1 MCFSATASFV
11 AGGALS
17 AVGSVMVARAKT
29 KKELPLAS
37 IPLLFGIQQLI
48 EGVVWLSFGT
58 PALGTATTYAYALF
72 SHVLWPIFVPFA
84 VLAIETDPARK
95 KMLRLT
101 FLAGASVGLYFLH
114 SILTD
119 PLTAHIVHDSIA
131 YRSPHLYPF
140 TTIVLY
146 LVATCG
152 SCLVSSHKII
162 NIFGVVLALSFA
174 LAAWFFI
181 ETFFSVWCFFAAI
194 LSAILYWHFRS
205 EAHSKRAAAR

>member
-17 AVGSVMVARAKT
+17 AVGVSLLVKT
-29 KKELPLAS
+29 KTKRELPLAS

-48 EGVVWLSFGT
+48 EGIVWLSFGT
-58 PALGTATTYAYALF
+58 PALNAAATYAYSLF
-72 SHVLWPIFVPFA
+72 SHVLWPILVPFA

-95 KMLRLT
+95 NILRMT

-119 PLTAHIVHDSIA
+119 SLTAHIVHDSIA

-140 TTIVLY
+140 TMIVLY

-152 SCLVSSHKII
+152 SCLVSSHKFI
-162 NIFGVVLALSFA
+162 NFFGVVLGVSFA
-174 LAAWFFI
+174 IAAWFFI
-181 ETFFSVWCFFAAI
+181 ETFFSVWCFFASI
-194 LSAILYWHFRS
+194 LSVIIYWHFRS
-205 EAHSKRAAAR
+205 GAHSKRAATR